1 MSPAGSEAITAP
13 QGPGTVKTIVV
24 LGAGIIAVSCAAIFI
39 RLCDDVPSLV
49 IAAFRLG
56 IASLALL
63 AFTALK
69 GDTPWRI
76 ARRDMLLSLAAGI
89 FLALHFITWISSL
102 KYTSVASSVV
112 IVTTNP
118 VFVAIFSFLF
128 LKERQPAELISGA
141 VLCVAGS
148 ALIALGDGGIA
159 GLAAAGSR
167 ADTGDA
173 LALAGAVAGSGYIIA
188 GSRVRERIDTIPFI
202 TIVFTIA
209 AVILLAVCLALGTP
223 FGGYRSSSYFF
234 MVLLA
239 LVPQLIGHT
248 AFIWA
253 LGHLRAGMVAVTI
266 LGEPVG
272 ATILAWF
279 IFGETVGAV
288 QFAGMMLIF
297 SAIVITSRKGG
308 KVPS

>member
-1 MSPAGSEAITAP
+1 MMAP

-24 LGAGIIAVSCAAIFI
+24 LGLGIVAVSCAAIFI

-63 AFTALK
+63 AFAALK

-76 ARRDMLLSLAAGI
+76 ARRDMLLCLAAGI

-118 VFVAIFSFLF
+118 VFVAVFSFLF
-128 LKERQPAELISGA
+128 LRERQPAELISGA

-148 ALIALGDGGIA
+148 ALIAIGDGGIA
-159 GLAAAGSR
+159 GLAAAGSH
-167 ADTGDA
+167 AVTGDA

-234 MVLLA
+234 MVLIA